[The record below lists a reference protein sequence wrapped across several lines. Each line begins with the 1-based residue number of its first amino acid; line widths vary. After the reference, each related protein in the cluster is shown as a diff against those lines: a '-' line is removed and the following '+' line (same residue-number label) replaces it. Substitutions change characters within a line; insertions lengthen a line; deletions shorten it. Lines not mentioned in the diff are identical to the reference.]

1 MNPTSW
7 FFVLERYQVEF
18 LLRYWLTVERQ
29 QQGPPSEKEVPV
41 PSQVMN
47 TLSRYLDHPVVQFVT
62 AAAADVTVSSVEV
75 LQGTEKLA
83 PAAKLLEGPL
93 DCDMHLFNLRTLSD
107 PLVSILPY

>member
-1 MNPTSW
+1 MN
-7 FFVLERYQVEF
+7 FI
-18 LLRYWLTVERQ
+18 LRYWLTVERQ
-29 QQGPPSEKEVPV
+29 PQQQEGRPSEKEVPV

-47 TLSRYLDHPVVQFVT
+47 TVSRYLDHPVVQFVT

-83 PAAKLLEGPL
+83 PAAKLLEAPL

-107 PLVSILPY
+107 PLVSIVPKPN